1 MEQEGPSFW
10 AEIKKYEDTLERDPN
25 SYCFAPL
32 SELYRKL
39 GMVDD
44 AIIVARRGCDIHP
57 EYVGGYMA
65 LGRAYLEKGM
75 NAESRE
81 SLEKVVRVTPD
92 NLLAQRILS
101 RIYMDAGE
109 VAAAEQSLRI
119 ILSHNPE
126 DSESQMLL
134 QSLIRTSGAM
144 AQPFHVP
151 EGDKDDI
158 SFPEIENGGEEHSQL
173 DESDEL
179 LELEEW
185 DIVEEDDEENLHEL
199 IAENNE
205 VGALAFPQE
214 KEEKAEVLSGGDA
227 LEEKDP
233 LTTVTLAEL
242 FVSQGFPKRAL
253 TIFRE
258 LLEADPENQ
267 ELKNRIRA
275 LKLEID
281 EDEVCAREHSLDA
294 DSSDLD
300 TFEAEGR
307 PSGGLTSTETDAI
320 SREDRGMED
329 DTALG
334 ASFIDG
340 GIDDLE
346 TPVILAEE
354 PDATQYAVIPTPSG
368 ADLTSSVNEVLTD
381 ENSHPAGSQEHVIRT
396 LEIWLENIKRRR

>member
-44 AIIVARRGCDIHP
+44 AIVVARRGCDIHP
-57 EYVGGYMA
+57 EYVGGYLA

-101 RIYMDAGE
+101 KIYIDAGE
-109 VAAAEQSLRI
+109 VAAAEQSLKI
-119 ILSHNPE
+119 ILSHNPD

-144 AQPFHVP
+144 SQPLP
-151 EGDKDDI
+151 EPETEKTDI
-158 SFPEIENGGEEHSQL
+158 PSPEIAIPGIELSQW
-173 DESDEL
+173 DESEDL
-179 LELEEW
+179 IELEEW
-185 DIVEEDDEENLHEL
+185 DIVEDITEENPPEF
-199 IAENNE
+199 IEENRE
-205 VGALAFPQE
+205 VGGFASPQE
-214 KEEKAEVLSGGDA
+214 MEEETEVLSGGDA

-258 LLEADPENQ
+258 LLETDPENL
-267 ELKNRIRA
+267 ELKNRILA
-275 LKLEID
+275 LKQEID
-281 EDEVCAREHSLDA
+281 EDDVCAREHSLDA

-300 TFEAEGR
+300 TFESEG
-307 PSGGLTSTETDAI
+307 SQTTALSSAETDAI
-320 SREDRGMED
+320 AREVRGRED
-329 DTALG
+329 DTPLG
-334 ASFIDG
+334 VAIIDES
-340 GIDDLE
+340 IDDLA
-346 TPVILAEE
+346 TPAIMTEE
-354 PDATQYAVIPTPSG
+354 PDATQYAVIPSPPG
-368 ADLTSSVNEVLTD
+368 AEITSSENGVLTD
-381 ENSHPAGSQEHVIRT
+381 ESSHPAGSEEHVIRT